1 MTIHPPSWKGLRE
14 RMAKRSTVVLA
25 CCGLLVASLASAGYA
40 ARNTH
45 VMEHW
50 HPMFMEPALGYFGLS
65 FVLRA
70 RA

>member
-1 MTIHPPSWKGLRE
+1 M
-14 RMAKRSTVVLA
+14 VLA

-50 HPMFMEPALGYFGLS
+50 HPMLVEPALGYFGLS
-65 FVLRA
+65 FFGHEHTPRRPA
-70 RA
+70 HEMCDPWQSRR